1 VYFIKGIFSLIL
13 DADFHVAGVE
23 YHSNMS
29 RLTMLTPD
37 KMNKYQL
44 ALYETLT
51 TNQGPDVEMT
61 NPDGSL
67 VGPFNLMVHEPRLG
81 AALQKLGGILLFR
94 GSLSERARE
103 IAILC
108 VAAHQQSEFERSAH
122 EAIGRT
128 AGLTDAEMAAI
139 AARAPLTLA
148 DPIEACVLSASRAL
162 LETGDLDDVQYADTV
177 KLLGEAGAIELSTV
191 IGYYSLVALQLRLFR
206 VPG

>member
-1 VYFIKGIFSLIL
+1 
-13 DADFHVAGVE
+13 
-23 YHSNMS
+23 
-29 RLTMLTPD
+29 MLTPD

-61 NPDGSL
+61 NSDGSL

-81 AALQKLGGILLFR
+81 TALQKLGGIILFR

-148 DPIEACVLSASRAL
+148 DPVEACVLSASCAL
-162 LETGDLDDVQYADTV
+162 LETGDLDDAHYADTV
-177 KLLGEAGAIELSTV
+177 KLLGEAGTIELSTV

>member
-1 VYFIKGIFSLIL
+1 MQK
-13 DADFHVAGVE
+13 
-23 YHSNMS
+23 YHRSMS
-29 RLTMLTPD
+29 RLTMLMPD
-37 KMNKYQL
+37 RMNQKQRELYDQL
-44 ALYETLT
+44 TKNE
-51 TNQGPDVEMT
+51 GPDVKMT

-81 AALQKLGGILLFR
+81 GALQRLGGIILFR

-128 AGLTDAEMAAI
+128 AGLTDAEMVAI
-139 AARAPLTLA
+139 AAKAPLELA
-148 DPIEACVLSASRAL
+148 DAKEACVLSASRAL
-162 LETGDLDDVQYADTV
+162 LENGDLDDASYARAV
-177 KLLGEAGAIELSTV
+177 ELLGEAGVIELSTV

>member
-1 VYFIKGIFSLIL
+1 VYFIEGIFTQIL
-13 DADFHVAGVE
+13 DADFHASGVE

>member
-1 VYFIKGIFSLIL
+1 MYFIKGIFSQISK
-13 DADFHVAGVE
+13 ADFHIARVE
-23 YHSNMS
+23 YYRSMS

-61 NPDGSL
+61 NSDGSL

-81 AALQKLGGILLFR
+81 AALQKLGGIILFR

-148 DPIEACVLSASRAL
+148 DPVEACVLSASRAL
-162 LETGDLDDVQYADTV
+162 LETGDLDDAHYAENV
-177 KLLGEAGAIELSTV
+177 KLLGEAGTIELSTV

>member
-1 VYFIKGIFSLIL
+1 MYFIEGIFTQIL
-13 DADFHVAGVE
+13 DADFHAAGVE

-67 VGPFNLMVHEPRLG
+67 VGPFNLMAHEPRLG

-177 KLLGEAGAIELSTV
+177 KLLGEAGTIELSTV